1 MHKIIIKAPASDD
14 RVITL
19 AEGRSIIGKGAQSD
33 IVIDD
38 KLLSRR
44 HCAVDVTSTGVSLID
59 LGSTNG
65 TWIDTRRITDPI
77 ELKADTVVRLG
88 EGVLI
93 QPFGLADAGAEQE
106 KPKSDKTTK
115 ADNKK
120 GSLDSAAEPAGG
132 KVPES
137 DEIQQLKQEIQRK
150 ILDFLDLRR
159 RGSLDQMTADE
170 IRVEAR
176 AAAEQLIDQGDIN
189 LPSEIDRSALL
200 TAVVSE
206 AIGLGAIEPL
216 LEDETVSEVMV
227 NGPDQIYVERNGR
240 VELADSRFSSAA
252 ALMNVIDRI
261 VTPVGRRIDE
271 GTPLI
276 DARLADGSR
285 VNAIIPPLALTG
297 PTITIRK
304 FSKERLKGEDLV
316 GFGSLTHGMLEFL
329 KTCVRFRKNIVVSG
343 GTGSGK
349 TTMLNV
355 LSDFIPENERIV
367 TIEDSAELQLQQDH
381 IVSLE
386 SRPANVEGTGE
397 VQIRDL
403 VRNSLR
409 MRPDRIVVGECR
421 GGEALDML
429 QAMNTGHDGS
439 LTTGHANSPRD
450 MLSRLEVMVMMS
462 GMELPSRAIREQ
474 ISSAVDI
481 IIQITR
487 LSDGRRLVTDVHEVG
502 HLEGD
507 VISLQRI
514 FTYKKTGIDGEGNVT
529 GFHNGAG
536 YAPTFYQE
544 LRDAGHDMDR
554 QIFRDIEAGEQI
566 A

>member
-1 MHKIIIKAPASDD
+1 MTKLTIKGSSSGD

-19 AEGRSIIGKGAQSD
+19 TEGRSIIGKGAQSD
-33 IVIDD
+33 IVVDD

-44 HCAVDVTSTGVSLID
+44 HCALDVSGSDVTLSD

-65 TWIDTRRITDPI
+65 TWVGTQRITDP
-77 ELKADTVVRLG
+77 LKLGPDTVVRLG
-88 EGVLI
+88 EFVFI
-93 QPFGLADAGAEQE
+93 QPTGGDKSGDNGSGPEIDREKTSKKKDAKGDGAQSVASGSGSEI
-106 KPKSDKTTK
+106 DK
-115 ADNKK
+115 
-120 GSLDSAAEPAGG
+120 
-132 KVPES
+132 
-137 DEIQQLKQEIQRK
+137 IQQLKQEIQRK
-150 ILDFLDLRR
+150 ILEFLDIRR
-159 RGSLDQMTADE
+159 RGALDQMTADE

-176 AAAEQLIDQGDIN
+176 AAAEHLIDQGDIN
-189 LPSEIDRSALL
+189 LPPEIDRAALL
-200 TAVVSE
+200 TSVVAE

-240 VELADSRFSSAA
+240 VELSESRFSSSA

-304 FSKERLKGEDLV
+304 FAKERLSGDDLV
-316 GFGSLTHGMLEFL
+316 GFGSLTDGMLEFL
-329 KTCVRFRKNIVVSG
+329 RTCVRFRKNIVVSG

-355 LSDFIPENERIV
+355 LSDFIPETERIV

-462 GMELPSRAIREQ
+462 GMDLPSRAIREQ

-514 FTYKKTGIDGEGNVT
+514 FTFKRTGIDGDGNVT

-544 LRDAGHDMDR
+544 LRDAGHTMGR
-554 QIFRDIEAGEQI
+554 EIFRDIEAGGN
-566 A
+566 AG

>member
-1 MHKIIIKAPASDD
+1 MYEL
-14 RVITL
+14 VIETSGGDTRQVPL
-19 AEGRSIIGKGAQSD
+19 PSGRTIIGKGQQSD
-33 IVIDD
+33 IRIEDA
-38 KLLSRR
+38 LLSRR
-44 HCAVDVTSTGVSLID
+44 HCLVEID
-59 LGSTNG
+59 DQRAEIEDMGSTNG
-65 TWIDTRRITDPI
+65 TWIDGEAVTTRTP
-77 ELKADTVVRLG
+77 LQPGVAVRLG
-88 EGVLI
+88 RHVFVRLRSPAEETVPSPASQSAPAERTPASG
-93 QPFGLADAGAEQE
+93 ADG
-106 KPKSDKTTK
+106 
-115 ADNKK
+115 
-120 GSLDSAAEPAGG
+120 
-132 KVPES
+132 
-137 DEIQQLKQEIQRK
+137 IQQLKQEIQRR

-159 RGSLDQMTADE
+159 RGSLDQMSADE
-170 IRVEAR
+170 IRKEAR
-176 AAAEQLIDQGDIN
+176 SAAEHLIDQGEIRV
-189 LPSEIDRSALL
+189 PAEIDRDALL

-216 LEDETVSEVMV
+216 IDDESVGEIMV
-227 NGPDQIYVERNGR
+227 NGPDRIYVEREGR
-240 VELADSRFSSAA
+240 VELSNNRFSSDA

-271 GTPLI
+271 GNPMI

-297 PTITIRK
+297 PTLTIRK
-304 FSKERLKGEDLV
+304 FAKERLRVDDLV
-316 GFGSLTHGMLEFL
+316 RFGSLTQAMGQFLEV
-329 KTCVRFRKNIVVSG
+329 CVKYRRNIVVSG

-349 TTMLNV
+349 TTTLNV
-355 LSDFIPENERIV
+355 LSDFIPETERIV
-367 TIEDSAELQLQQDH
+367 TIEDSAELQLAQDH

-397 VQIRDL
+397 VSIRDL

-474 ISSAVDI
+474 IAAAVDI
-481 IIQITR
+481 IVQITR
-487 LSDGRRLVTDVHEVG
+487 LSDGRRLVTDIHEVG
-502 HLEGD
+502 TLEGD
-507 VISLQRI
+507 VISLQQI
-514 FTYKKTGIDGEGNVT
+514 FTYKRTGLDGNGMVT
-529 GFHNGAG
+529 GFHTGTG
-536 YAPTFYQE
+536 YAPGFYQE
-544 LRDAGHDMDR
+544 LRDAGLDLDWS
-554 QIFRDIEAGEQI
+554 IFRNLEESGEESV

>member
-1 MHKIIIKAPASDD
+1 MNKLIIKGTSAGD

-19 AEGRSIIGKGAQSD
+19 TEGRSILGKGAQSD

-44 HCAVDVTSTGVSLID
+44 HCAIDVAGDDVTLID
-59 LGSTNG
+59 LSSTNG
-65 TWIDTRRITDPI
+65 TWVDNNRIMDPI
-77 ELKADTVVRLG
+77 RLNPDTVVRLG
-88 EGVLI
+88 EYVFI
-93 QPFGLADAGAEQE
+93 H
-106 KPKSDKTTK
+106 
-115 ADNKK
+115 
-120 GSLDSAAEPAGG
+120 PAGEQHSEAG
-132 KVPES
+132 PEAPES
-137 DEIQQLKQEIQRK
+137 DQKKRPKKRDKKREASKNKGSVPLSESDKIQQLKQDIQRK
-150 ILDFLDLRR
+150 ILEFLDIRR
-159 RGSLDQMTADE
+159 RGALDQMTADE

-189 LPSEIDRSALL
+189 LPPEIDRDALL
-200 TAVVSE
+200 TSVVSE

-240 VELADSRFSSAA
+240 VELSDSRFSSAA

-304 FSKERLKGEDLV
+304 FAKERLSGEDLV
-316 GFGSLTHGMLEFL
+316 GFGSLTAGMLEFL
-329 KTCVRFRKNIVVSG
+329 ETCVRFRKNIVVSG

-355 LSDFIPENERIV
+355 LSDFIPETERIV

-397 VQIRDL
+397 IQIRDL

-514 FTYKKTGIDGEGNVT
+514 FTYNKTGIDGDGNVT

-544 LRDAGHDMDR
+544 LRDAGHEMDR
-554 QIFRDIEAGEQI
+554 EIFRDVEAGGNTG
-566 A
+566 

>member
-1 MHKIIIKAPASDD
+1 MQKLTISTGSRDD
-14 RVITL
+14 RVVKLTD
-19 AEGRSIIGKGAQSD
+19 GRSVIGKGSQSD
-33 IVIDD
+33 ILIED

-44 HCAVDVTSTGVSLID
+44 HCAIDYEGGVVSIVD

-65 TWIDTRRITDPI
+65 TWIDGRRLVDRSPI
-77 ELKADTVVRLG
+77 LPDNEIRLG
-88 EGVLI
+88 ANVFISLAESRSARGMDSRAN
-93 QPFGLADAGAEQE
+93 LADEGQGQ
-106 KPKSDKTTK
+106 S
-115 ADNKK
+115 
-120 GSLDSAAEPAGG
+120 PAQKGG
-132 KVPES
+132 KTVSSQS
-137 DEIQQLKQEIQRK
+137 DEMQVLKQEIQRK
-150 ILDFLDLRR
+150 ILDFLDVRR
-159 RGSLDQMTADE
+159 RGALDQMTADE

-176 AAAEQLIDQGDIN
+176 AAAEQLIDQGDIT
-189 LPSEIDRSALL
+189 LPPEIDRSVLL

-216 LEDETVSEVMV
+216 LEDATVTEVMV

-240 VELADSRFSSAA
+240 VELSDSRFSSAS

-297 PTITIRK
+297 PTLTIRK
-304 FSKERLKGEDLV
+304 FSKERLAGKDLV
-316 GFGSLTHGMLEFL
+316 GFGSLTDGMLEFL
-329 KTCVRFRKNIVVSG
+329 KTCVQFRKNIVVSG

-355 LSDFIPENERIV
+355 LSDFIPEAERIV

-481 IIQITR
+481 IVQISR
-487 LSDGRRLVTDVHEVG
+487 LSDGRRLVTDIHEVG

-514 FTYKKTGIDGEGNVT
+514 FTYKKTGLDSDGNVT

-544 LRDAGHDMDR
+544 LRDAGHRLDR
-554 QIFRDIEAGEQI
+554 DIFRDIEAGES
-566 A
+566 AA